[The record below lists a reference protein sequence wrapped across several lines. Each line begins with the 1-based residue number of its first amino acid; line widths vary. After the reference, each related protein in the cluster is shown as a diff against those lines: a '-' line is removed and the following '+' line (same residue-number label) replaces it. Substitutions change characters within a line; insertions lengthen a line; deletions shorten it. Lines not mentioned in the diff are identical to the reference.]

1 MRIVTVAAA
10 AVLAVLAG
18 LLVVRA
24 QADDRADAA
33 VVRPTPVAVASTPP
47 TLGVIGDSFAAGT
60 VLGGAD
66 GQGFPRMIADRVGWR
81 SVTTAVSGTGYVAH
95 PPQTLPYEAGQV
107 ERMVAARPSV
117 LVVEGS
123 QNDGHSDPAAVGT
136 AAASMFARLRRELPR
151 TRIVVVGPVASNSGQ
166 AASLARVDAAVAAAA
181 RPGRAAV
188 RGRPRRGLVHRCA
201 GALHRLGPDPPDVGR
216 ARPHRGPARCRP
228 RATGRPA
235 AVADLSS
242 RS

>member
-18 LLVVRA
+18 LLIVRA

-66 GQGFPRMIADRVGWR
+66 GQGYPRMIADRVGWR

-136 AAASMFARLRRELPR
+136 AAASMFARLQRELPR

-181 RPGRAAV
+181 RRA
-188 RGRPRRGLVHRCA
+188 GLPYVDALAEGWFTDTQAPFIGSDRIHPTWA
-201 GALHRLGPDPPDVGR
+201 GH
-216 ARPHRGPARCRP
+216 ARI
-228 RATGRPA
+228 
-235 AVADLSS
+235 ADLLGADLARLAVLPPS
-242 RS
+242 RT